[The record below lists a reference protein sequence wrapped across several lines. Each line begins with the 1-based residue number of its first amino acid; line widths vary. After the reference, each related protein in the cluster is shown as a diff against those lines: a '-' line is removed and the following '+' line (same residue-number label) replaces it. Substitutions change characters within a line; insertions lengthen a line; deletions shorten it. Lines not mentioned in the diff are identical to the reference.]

1 MREKKADLPPQPG
14 LGDRRRAFARA
25 LKKDRVLI
33 LMVLP
38 VVIHF
43 LIFKYY
49 PMYGNIIAFKNYSPV
64 LGINGSHWAGLKY
77 FEQFF
82 NSPYFFRVI
91 RNTVLISLYS
101 LLWGFPIPII
111 FALLTNELRNGAYRR
126 VVQSLS
132 YIPYFISTVVVAG
145 MLFNFLS
152 PSTGIVNTVIRA
164 FGGEPVHFL
173 MEPEWFR
180 TVFIASGI
188 WQGFGWSSIVYIAAL
203 AGVSPELYEA
213 ATMDGAGRLQKI
225 WHVSIPSIL
234 PTIVITLIL
243 NIGSF
248 MSVGYEKI
256 ILLYNPVTMEVA
268 DVISSY
274 VYRVGLVESN
284 TSLGAAV
291 GLFNAAINLVLV
303 WSANRV
309 ARRISNVSLW

>member
-101 LLWGFPIPII
+101 LLWGFPIPVI

-173 MEPEWFR
+173 MEPDWFR

>member
-1 MREKKADLPPQPG
+1 MREKQADLPPQPG

-101 LLWGFPIPII
+101 LLWGFPIPVL

-309 ARRISNVSLW
+309 ARKISNVSLW

>member
-101 LLWGFPIPII
+101 LLWGFPIPVI

>member
-126 VVQSLS
+126 VVQLLS

>member
-1 MREKKADLPPQPG
+1 M
-14 LGDRRRAFARA
+14 
-25 LKKDRVLI
+25 
-33 LMVLP
+33 
-38 VVIHF
+38 
-43 LIFKYY
+43 
-49 PMYGNIIAFKNYSPV
+49 
-64 LGINGSHWAGLKY
+64 
-77 FEQFF
+77 
-82 NSPYFFRVI
+82 
-91 RNTVLISLYS
+91 
-101 LLWGFPIPII
+101 
-111 FALLTNELRNGAYRR
+111 
-126 VVQSLS
+126 
-132 YIPYFISTVVVAG
+132 
-145 MLFNFLS
+145 
-152 PSTGIVNTVIRA
+152 
-164 FGGEPVHFL
+164 PVHFL
-173 MEPEWFR
+173 MEPDWFR

>member
-101 LLWGFPIPII
+101 LLWGFPIPVI

-132 YIPYFISTVVVAG
+132 YIPYFISTVVVSG

-173 MEPEWFR
+173 MEPDWFR

>member
-101 LLWGFPIPII
+101 LLWGFPIPVI

-173 MEPEWFR
+173 MEPDWFR
-180 TVFIASGI
+180 SVFIASGI

-248 MSVGYEKI
+248 MSVGGFDPSTEIKKLRSQLPVRSQECWNDGI
-256 ILLYNPVTMEVA
+256 IE
-268 DVISSY
+268 
-274 VYRVGLVESN
+274 G
-284 TSLGAAV
+284 
-291 GLFNAAINLVLV
+291 VLV
-303 WSANRV
+303 DIDEESGKSV
-309 ARRISNVSLW
+309 GIDSSLLSHFQSFEGSELS

>member
-101 LLWGFPIPII
+101 LLWGFPIPVI

-132 YIPYFISTVVVAG
+132 YRPQVWGQPA
-145 MLFNFLS
+145 
-152 PSTGIVNTVIRA
+152 
-164 FGGEPVHFL
+164 
-173 MEPEWFR
+173 
-180 TVFIASGI
+180 
-188 WQGFGWSSIVYIAAL
+188 
-203 AGVSPELYEA
+203 
-213 ATMDGAGRLQKI
+213 GAG
-225 WHVSIPSIL
+225 PL
-234 PTIVITLIL
+234 PHGT
-243 NIGSF
+243 
-248 MSVGYEKI
+248 
-256 ILLYNPVTMEVA
+256 
-268 DVISSY
+268 
-274 VYRVGLVESN
+274 
-284 TSLGAAV
+284 
-291 GLFNAAINLVLV
+291 
-303 WSANRV
+303 
-309 ARRISNVSLW
+309 

>member
-309 ARRISNVSLW
+309 ARKISNVSLW

>member
-1 MREKKADLPPQPG
+1 MREKQADLPPQPG

-101 LLWGFPIPII
+101 LLWGFPIPVI

-309 ARRISNVSLW
+309 ARKISNVSLW

>member
-25 LKKDRVLI
+25 LEKDRVLI

-309 ARRISNVSLW
+309 ARKISNVSLW